1 MFFVYNDTIINLERV
16 SGESNKMFYKKGY
29 TIASMGVD
37 SDIELK
43 KRLAEYNM
51 KQMK

>member
-1 MFFVYNDTIINLERV
+1 MFFVYNDTIIKLERL
-16 SGESNKMFYKKGY
+16 SGESNKIFYKKGY

-37 SDIELK
+37 NDIELK

-51 KQMK
+51 NKFT